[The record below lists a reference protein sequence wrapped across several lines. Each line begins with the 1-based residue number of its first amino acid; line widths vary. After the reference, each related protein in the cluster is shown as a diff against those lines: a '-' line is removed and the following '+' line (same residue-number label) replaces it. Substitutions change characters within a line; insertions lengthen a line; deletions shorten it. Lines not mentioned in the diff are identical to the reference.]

1 MQSSWS
7 YEVILM
13 AKSYEF
19 YCVTSWTTCKK
30 ANVWLE
36 EQKIPFNY
44 HDLLKEPLQLAELQ
58 ALAAQSGATI
68 KELVNTKSQAY
79 KNLQPDLANM
89 DEDAVFEL
97 VSSNPRILVRPLLS
111 NGKQMATG
119 FKEEQYRKFLKI

>member
-1 MQSSWS
+1 M
-7 YEVILM
+7 
-13 AKSYEF
+13 
-19 YCVTSWTTCKK
+19 
-30 ANVWLE
+30 
-36 EQKIPFNY
+36 
-44 HDLLKEPLQLAELQ
+44 AELQ